1 MLKQIKR
8 ISMEDYNHL
17 AIVFTQNDLDI
28 YGIKENDKLD
38 LDLLEQ
44 EITKNGNWF
53 NNNYTKWF
61 KKYV

>member
-1 MLKQIKR
+1 
-8 ISMEDYNHL
+8 
-17 AIVFTQNDLDI
+17 
-28 YGIKENDKLD
+28 
-38 LDLLEQ
+38 LLEQ

>member
-44 EITKNGNWF
+44 EITKNGN
-53 NNNYTKWF
+53 
-61 KKYV
+61 